1 MGIESESH
9 GDLYRFAL
17 SISSHFSIRPEL
29 IKVCNLEPDYPYLE
43 ALAPFQPIAMKA
55 VHCAIDTSL
64 NFTQANKL
72 IRELKPS
79 TLILPECYT
88 QPPVS
93 HPSRTELVIEQVQ

>member
-1 MGIESESH
+1 
-9 GDLYRFAL
+9 
-17 SISSHFSIRPEL
+17 
-29 IKVCNLEPDYPYLE
+29 
-43 ALAPFQPIAMKA
+43 MKA

-88 QPPVS
+88 QPPVT
-93 HPSRTELVIEQVQ
+93 HPNRTELVIEQVIFYNRKI

>member
-1 MGIESESH
+1 M
-9 GDLYRFAL
+9 
-17 SISSHFSIRPEL
+17 
-29 IKVCNLEPDYPYLE
+29 E

-88 QPPVS
+88 QPPIS
-93 HPSRTELVIEQVQ
+93 HPNRTELVIEQVNLPCVGHIIEGNLLVRLGALL